1 MWKCRRCGEIV
12 DMEKFKCGCVVSP
25 SPWEPFTPAE
35 GTALHAKAMIEE
47 LKQQAAS
54 VAIDAYDK
62 TGTYDKEL
70 EKLMRSKSYCSHCY
84 QIIPK
89 GEEANHLGGKCDEIC
104 VKCGCPVHPCLP
116 CEEVIQMSNHAD
128 SQYFD
133 LLNKILTEGKWKGN
147 RTGVD
152 CSTIAGF
159 MFEHDMAEGF
169 PLLTSRKL
177 PFKSTKVEL
186 EFFIK
191 GLSSKKWLQDRGCHY
206 WDGWCN
212 PQLVPYGNDDVTKAK
227 MAAQDDLGTIYGYL
241 WRNWP
246 TNEIDYSAAV
256 LDTNPPQYTY
266 KTIDQLRG
274 IVDTLKKNPSDRR
287 MICSAWNP
295 SVLKTAALPS
305 CHYGFQVTVID
316 GYLNLAWNQRSCDSY
331 LGIPANISSY
341 ALLLHLLAKES
352 GLKEGKLIGFL
363 MDTHLYET
371 HLEQAKELLT
381 RTIYKLPTVNTD
393 KFTSIFEWKYTDT
406 ELINYQ
412 SGPVLTAPVAI

>member
-1 MWKCRRCGEIV
+1 MSEQMWKCKRCGEIV
-12 DMEKFKCGCVVSP
+12 DMVKFKCGCYTSP

-35 GTALHAKAMIEE
+35 GTAAYANAMVEHLNE
-47 LKQQAAS
+47 Q
-54 VAIDAYDK
+54 
-62 TGTYDKEL
+62 
-70 EKLMRSKSYCSHCY
+70 RSKSYCSHCY

-89 GEEANHLGGKCDEIC
+89 GEEAKHIDGKCNEIC
-104 VKCGCPVHPCLP
+104 TDCGCPVHPCLP
-116 CEEVIQMSNHAD
+116 CGEVIQMSNHAD

-133 LLNKILTEGKWKGN
+133 LLEKILNEGKWKGN

-152 CSTIAGF
+152 CLTIAGF

-212 PQLVPYGNDDVTKAK
+212 PQRVPYGNDDATKAK

-246 TNEIDYSAAV
+246 TNEIDYSAEV

-266 KTIDQLRG
+266 KTIDQLQG
-274 IVDTLKKNPSDRR
+274 IVNTLKKNPSDRR

-316 GYLNLAWNQRSCDSY
+316 GYLNLAWNQRSVDTCCG
-331 LGIPANISSY
+331 LPQNIASY

-363 MDTHLYET
+363 MDTH
-371 HLEQAKELLT
+371 
-381 RTIYKLPTVNTD
+381 IYANHMDGVKKQLMQGIHILPTVKTN
-393 KFTSIFEWKYTDT
+393 KFTSIFDWTYEDT
-406 ELINYQ
+406 ELVGYKHSDPIKYEV
-412 SGPVLTAPVAI
+412 SV